1 MEIKKPIFIIG
12 VPRTGTTLLYNILCL
27 HPELAW
33 FSIENFSRWASE
45 DEKEEMRK
53 HFLELKKNHE
63 KIPITEESLFVF
75 GPNWTEGIPQT
86 KIHSDLKKIPIE
98 GEFFWRK
105 RFGNKY
111 IKDISDD
118 KKQEIIS
125 ELEKLMTEQ
134 KKSRFLSKAPQNT
147 MRLFAIQKKFP
158 DVKFVNVVRDP
169 RAVVYSMLQRHKAEG
184 NWDPGIEILD
194 KKKFD
199 KLELIER
206 FAWRYRE
213 MTDELYK
220 FSIANKNNFLT
231 ISYEDLMFE
240 ARKII
245 IKVLKYCELDIPKN
259 IDQMIPKIKTHRDSW
274 KKNLSKKQ
282 QQKIFNIT
290 KPSMKKMNYPYK
302 QSLIYWFLGKI

>member
-1 MEIKKPIFIIG
+1 MEIQKPIFIIG

-27 HPELAW
+27 HPDLAW
-33 FSIENFSRWASE
+33 FSSENFPEWASE
-45 DEKEEMRK
+45 DQKEQMKK

-63 KIPITEESLFVF
+63 KIPVTEESMFVF
-75 GPNWTEGIPQT
+75 GPNWREGIAQT
-86 KIHSDLKKIPIE
+86 KVHPDLKKITIE
-98 GEFFWRK
+98 GELFWPK
-105 RFGNKY
+105 QIGNKY

-125 ELEKLMTEQ
+125 GLEKLMKEQ

-147 MRLFAIQKKFP
+147 MRLFAIKKIFP

-169 RAVVYSMLQRHKAEG
+169 RSVVNSMLQRHKAEG

-199 KLELIER
+199 KLKLIER

-213 MTDELYK
+213 ITDEIYK
-220 FSIANKNNFLT
+220 FSTADENNLLT
-231 ISYEDLMFE
+231 ISYEDLISE
-240 ARKII
+240 TRKII
-245 IKVLKYCELDIPKN
+245 IKILKYCELDTPKN
-259 IDQMIPKIKTHRDSW
+259 IDQMIPKIRTQKDGW

-282 QQKIFNIT
+282 QRKIFDLT